1 MMTRAS
7 GHAPSEIYSH
17 EELLWC
23 GEIIAAL
30 SQKNRSVE
38 NAQKSL
44 LCRLFAGC

>member
-1 MMTRAS
+1 MSRAS

-23 GEIIAAL
+23 EILAAL
-30 SQKNRSVE
+30 SQKNRSAE